1 MKITIT
7 LLLLIFLIVLII
19 HLRSF
24 KTTQNKTYLSFFV
37 AHVISNLVIGLIGLL
52 SLANIL
58 PIPVEITPLVKY
70 FGLLFLYLFSDAIF
84 IKGKPKFP
92 KIVVSFCLILFT
104 VFVLNHFGF
113 RILEPKFN
121 DRNFSYIKNGTLTL
135 LYRDY
140 AVLYVVFSLIT
151 ILMIIKKF
159 MSGFKSLEIKS
170 SKIILFKRWFLLYS
184 GIITLN
190 LSLSILVA
198 IFLKGRS
205 LNDIFSSI
213 FQVFFLSEFLFI
225 SFSPKFLGYLPKL
238 SIPKPVLKTSSHVSN
253 DLKHLISK
261 ITSENLFLNP
271 DLSLSKMAFHANL
284 TEITIRVVLKNSE
297 FGNFKY
303 FVNFH
308 RIKHASTLID
318 NGYLDKHTIDSL
330 SKECGYN
337 SHQTFFRVFK
347 ELKTQT
353 PLAYSI
359 KRK

>member
-1 MKITIT
+1 MKITIS
-7 LLLLIFLIVLII
+7 LLLLIFLIVLVI
-19 HLRSF
+19 HLRNSNT
-24 KTTQNKTYLSFFV
+24 KQNKSYLSCFV

-70 FGLLFLYLFSDAIF
+70 IGLLFLYLFSDAIF
-84 IKGKPKFP
+84 IKAKPRFP
-92 KIVVSFCLILFT
+92 KIIVSFCFILFI
-104 VFVLNHFGF
+104 VFILNHFGF
-113 RILEPKFN
+113 RLLEPRFN
-121 DRNFSYIKNGTLTL
+121 DRNFSYIENGTLTL

-159 MSGFKSLEIKS
+159 MSGFKILEIKS
-170 SKIILFKRWFLLYS
+170 SKIILFKRWFLLYL

-190 LSLSILVA
+190 LSLSVLVA
-198 IFLKGRS
+198 IFLKGRF
-205 LNDIFSSI
+205 LNDLFSSI
-213 FQVFFLSEFLFI
+213 FQVLFLSEFLFI

-253 DLKHLISK
+253 DLKYLISK

-284 TEITIRVVLKNSE
+284 TDITIRVVLKNSK
-297 FGNFKY
+297 FRNFKY

-308 RIKHASTLID
+308 RIKHACTLID
-318 NGYLDKHTIDSL
+318 NDYLDKHTINSL

-347 ELKTQT
+347 ELKIQT